1 MIGLL
6 FSRERLARAD
16 GPEMG
21 VLDESRAMKARV
33 GACGAL
39 LALIACALFA
49 TPQAQGAEFQC
60 PPKCFG
66 LNNVDVIYTGKKG
79 EDLKQVGPPKG
90 ELLTQA
96 GEHPFEMSVSFRANG
111 EENEKGG
118 EEPFGAIRDA
128 LFTQM
133 PGFAGAP
140 TAVPTCSTADFLTPN
155 PKNGDLPNCQNSAA
169 VGVVS
174 NELASHEVGK
184 GTFFSAVYNLE
195 PAPGAAAKFG
205 FWTTKIPV
213 TIDANLSE
221 DAPNLI
227 VAGPTNI
234 PQLVEFMGAVFTL
247 WGVPADPDHDFL
259 RGECVKTANGESEGE
274 CPAEVV
280 EVPFLTMPRNC
291 DGPLATK
298 YHALSWPPYDAGTES
313 FLPAAT
319 DSNEVL
325 THDEAGSPQGMIG
338 CGTLD
343 FAPHISAQTS
353 ARSAASP
360 SGMDIAVEIDDEG
373 LTNPTGIAGSDIRKA
388 VVSFPEGVTIN
399 PSQAEGLATCS
410 RAQVDRETA
419 HSPFGAGC
427 PAESKVGSLEVESP
441 LLKEK
446 VFKGSLFVAT
456 PYDNL
461 ANNSLI
467 ALYMVIKEPE
477 RGIGLVLPVK
487 VEPDPA
493 TGQLVSTVG
502 EGISPI
508 PQLPVSD
515 FRVHLREGARS
526 PLITPNRCAT
536 YTTTAQLTPT
546 GAPSSPFEAT
556 AGFAITSGVGGGPCP
571 AATPFE
577 PGFSAGTLTNGAGTH
592 SPFLMRLTRRDG
604 DQDLTKFAATL
615 PRGVLASLVGVGK
628 CPEEKIAQARSR
640 TGPHGGAEELA
651 GPSCPADS
659 KIGTTLAGA
668 GVGSQLTYVPG
679 SLYLAG
685 PYNGAPLSVVSV
697 TPGVAGP
704 FDVGTIV
711 VRVALGFDP
720 KTAEVKADG
729 SRSDP
734 IPHILRGIPLAVRDL
749 KVRVDRPNWITNPTS
764 CRESATK
771 AEIFGSAT
779 DLFNPA
785 DDIAVA
791 RSSRFQAT
799 DCLKLPFAPQ
809 MSLKLKGGTARGDHP
824 ALTTTYRAKAGHAN
838 VRDLSLLLPR
848 SAFVEN
854 ANFRTICTRKAFA
867 QNSCPPGS
875 VYGHVTATT
884 PLLEEKLS
892 GPVYLRSSDNQLPDA
907 VLVLHGIIDV
917 EVPIKIDSFHQRLRA
932 TVKDAPDAAVSRV
945 VVQMQ
950 GARKGLFVNSRN
962 LCAAKN
968 RARVNLTA
976 HSTKRLTRNPVVTP
990 AGCRGKEKH

>member
-1 MIGLL
+1 MKRLCAPPITLL
-6 FSRERLARAD
+6 
-16 GPEMG
+16 
-21 VLDESRAMKARV
+21 
-33 GACGAL
+33 
-39 LALIACALFA
+39 ICALFA
-49 TPQAQGAEFQC
+49 PQAQGAEFQC

-66 LNNVDVIYTGKKG
+66 LNSLDVLYTGKSG
-79 EDLKQVGPPKG
+79 EDLKQAGPPKG
-90 ELLTQA
+90 ELLAQA
-96 GEHPFEMSVSFRANG
+96 GEHPFEMSVIFRANG

-140 TAVPTCSTADFLTPN
+140 TAVPTCSTADFLTPS

-184 GTFFSAVYNLE
+184 GTLFSAVYNLE
-195 PAPGAAAKFG
+195 PAPGVAAKFG

-221 DAPNLI
+221 AEPNLI

-259 RGECVKTANGESEGE
+259 RGECLKTSNGESEGE

-280 EVPFLTMPRNC
+280 EAPFLTMPRNC
-291 DGPLATK
+291 DGPLATQ
-298 YHALSWPPYDAGTES
+298 YHALSWPPYDAGTKS

-319 DSNEVL
+319 DSGKVL
-325 THDEAGSPQGMIG
+325 THDEAGNPQGMTG

-343 FAPHISAQTS
+343 FAPRISAQPS

-360 SGMDIAVEIDDEG
+360 SGMDIAVEIDDKG
-373 LTNPTGIAGSDIRKA
+373 LTNPIGIAGSDIRKA
-388 VVSFPEGVTIN
+388 VVTFPQGVTIN

-410 RAQVDRETA
+410 RVQADRESA
-419 HSPFGAGC
+419 ASAFGAGC
-427 PAESKVGSLEVESP
+427 PAESKVGSVEVESP
-441 LLKEK
+441 LLEEK
-446 VFKGSLFVAT
+446 VFRGSLFVAT

-461 ANNSLI
+461 AQNSLI

-502 EGISPI
+502 GGVGQI

-546 GAPSSPFEAT
+546 GAPDDPFEAT
-556 AGFAITSGVGGGPCP
+556 DSFAITSGVGGGPCP
-571 AATPFE
+571 TGATPPFE
-577 PGFSAGTLTNGAGTH
+577 PGLSAGTLTNAAATH
-592 SPFLMRLTRRDG
+592 SPFAMRLTRRDG

-628 CPEEKIAQARSR
+628 CPEDRIAKARSR
-640 TGPHGGAEELA
+640 TGEHGGAEELA
-651 GPSCPADS
+651 DPSCPANS

-668 GVGSQLTYVPG
+668 GVGAQLTYVPG

-704 FDVGTIV
+704 FDVGTVV

-720 KTAEVKADG
+720 RTAEVKADG

-749 KVRVDRPNWITNPTS
+749 RVRVDKPNWIVNPTS
-764 CRESATK
+764 CRESATR
-771 AEIFGSAT
+771 AEIFGSAA

-785 DDIAVA
+785 DDIAVP
-791 RSSRFQAT
+791 RSSRFQAA
-799 DCLKLPFAPQ
+799 DCLALPFAPQ
-809 MSLKLKGGTARGDHP
+809 LGLKLKGGTARGDHP
-824 ALTTTYRAKAGHAN
+824 ALTATYRAKEGHAN

-884 PLLEEKLS
+884 PLLEEQLS

-907 VLVLHGIIDV
+907 VLVLHGVIDV

-932 TVKDAPDAAVSRV
+932 TVKDAPDAAVSEV
-945 VVQMQ
+945 VVRMQ
-950 GARKGLFVNSRN
+950 GARKGLFVNSRD
-962 LCAAKN
+962 LCATKN
-968 RARVNLTA
+968 RATLNLTA
-976 HSTKRLTRNPVVTP
+976 HSNKRFTRNPVVKPT
-990 AGCRGKEKH
+990 GCGGKSRKKR